1 MRKCDLNIKA
11 TLTLVQQMLDLADQ
25 GDDQREDSGCGILFG
40 VIRDSAYKIRRLADK
55 EREAHIRKGWWD
67 DSLDA

>member
-11 TLTLVQQMLDLADQ
+11 TLNLVQQMLELADQ

-40 VIRDSAYKIRRLADK
+40 VIRDSAYKIRQLAEK

-67 DSLDA
+67 ESLDD

>member
-1 MRKCDLNIKA
+1 MKKCDLNIKA
-11 TLTLVQQMLDLADQ
+11 TLNLVQQMLDLADQ

-40 VIRDSAYKIRRLADK
+40 VVRDSAYKIRQLAEK

-67 DSLDA
+67 ESLDV